1 MCNPDRRSANSS
13 TMALHKAWFFKIGV
27 MSLNTMPG
35 CGKSGIS
42 RMADFI
48 CSSNILL
55 VEFQVG
61 FNFTQ
66 KLRVHSIHPSEVGQ
80 RPEAAMWFPITNEQG
95 GHLLR
100 NLGMGCE
107 FIFRQLVY
115 RQLLYCAI
123 FYLQIRL
130 QRRKQIV
137 GDTVDLPQLIDP
149 VKAT

>member
-1 MCNPDRRSANSS
+1 NGLSHTHIHPLSLHDALPILPCFRIGTKGTFSLLASIIPNKKPRLSTPATTSMCNPDRRSANSA

-66 KLRVHSIHPSEVGQ
+66 KLGVHSIHPSEVGQ
-80 RPEAAMWFPITNEQG
+80 RPEVAMLFPIT
-95 GHLLR
+95 
-100 NLGMGCE
+100 
-107 FIFRQLVY
+107 
-115 RQLLYCAI
+115 
-123 FYLQIRL
+123 
-130 QRRKQIV
+130 K
-137 GDTVDLPQLIDP
+137 
-149 VKAT
+149 